1 MNRLWLAAALII
13 GSVSPVSATFTIQV
27 NYTGDPTYQPYF
39 AAAASTWQTLLV
51 GYQNGALQAVS
62 SGSSYNQVP
71 PLPLGSPLTT
81 VFISA
86 NVSPIDG
93 PGLIL
98 GSAGPTA
105 IALDFA
111 NYILTTDGVM
121 TFDSA
126 DAANLVTAGLFGDVV
141 MHEMAHV
148 LGFGTLWGQ
157 NGVYIAGT
165 GEFIGANATAY
176 WQNEFGQTGFPAV
189 ELAGGVGTADAHWD
203 ENTGGAGLT
212 GIVSVD
218 GDIRNELM
226 TGWLN
231 PGGSFI
237 SDMTIASF
245 VDIGFIGSLSA
256 IPEASSF
263 LAMGLVFAGLGV
275 KRRRVAYEYRFCTTT
290 STKDTTACH

>member
-1 MNRLWLAAALII
+1 MNRLWLAAALFI

-27 NYTGDPTYQPYF
+27 NYTGDLAYQPYF
-39 AAAASTWQTLLV
+39 TAAANTWQTLLV

-62 SGSSYNQVP
+62 SGSSYNQIP

-98 GSAGPTA
+98 GSAGPTG

-111 NYILTTDGVM
+111 NYILTTDGAM

-126 DAANLVTAGLFGDVV
+126 DAANLVTAGMFDDVV

-148 LGFGTLWGQ
+148 LGFGTLWGL
-157 NGVYIAGT
+157 NGVYNTGT
-165 GEFIGANATAY
+165 GEFLGTNATAY
-176 WQNEFGQTGFPAV
+176 WQSEFGQTGTPDI
-189 ELAGGVGTADAHWD
+189 ELAGGAGTANAHWN

-212 GIVSVD
+212 GISSDD
-218 GDIRNELM
+218 GDMRNELM

-231 PGGSFI
+231 SPTFI

-245 VDIGFIGSLSA
+245 IDIGFIGSLAA
-256 IPEASSF
+256 IPEPSSF
-263 LAMGLVFAGLGV
+263 FVMGLVFAGLGL
-275 KRRRVAYEYRFCTTT
+275 KRRRAAE
-290 STKDTTACH
+290 

>member
-1 MNRLWLAAALII
+1 MNRLWLAAALFI
-13 GSVSPVSATFTIQV
+13 GSVSPLSATFTIQV
-27 NYTGDPTYQPYF
+27 NYTGDPAYQPYF

-51 GYQNGALQAVS
+51 GYQDGAIQAIS
-62 SGSSYNQVP
+62 SGSSYTGAFV
-71 PLPLGSPLTT
+71 GDPLTT
-81 VFISA
+81 VFVDA
-86 NVSPIDG
+86 NVSFIDG

-111 NYILTTDGVM
+111 GYILTTDGVM

-126 DAANLVTAGLFGDVV
+126 DAANLVTAGLFDDVV
-141 MHEMAHV
+141 MHEMAHI
-148 LGFGTLWGQ
+148 LGFGTLWGL
-157 NGVYIAGT
+157 NGVYDDGT
-165 GEFIGANATAY
+165 GEFLGANATAY
-176 WQNEFGQTGFPAV
+176 WQSEFGQMGPPAV
-189 ELAGGVGTADAHWD
+189 ELAGGPGTADGHWD

-218 GDIRNELM
+218 GDMRNELM

-231 PGGSFI
+231 SPTFI

-245 VDIGFIGSLSA
+245 IDIGFIGSLSA

-263 LAMGLVFAGLGV
+263 MVMGLVFAGLGL
-275 KRRRVAYEYRFCTTT
+275 KRRRVAV
-290 STKDTTACH
+290 

>member
-1 MNRLWLAAALII
+1 MIRLCLLAAALTACAAL
-13 GSVSPVSATFTIQV
+13 PARATFTVQV
-27 NYTGDPTYQPYF
+27 NYTGDPAYQPYF

-51 GYQNGALQAVS
+51 GYQNGAIQAIS
-62 SGSSYNQVP
+62 SGSSYAGAFV
-71 PLPLGSPLTT
+71 GDPLTT
-81 VFISA
+81 VFINA

-111 NYILTTDGVM
+111 GYILTTDGEM

-126 DAANLVTAGLFGDVV
+126 DAANLATAGLFDDVV

-148 LGFGTLWGQ
+148 LGFGTLWEL
-157 NGVYIAGT
+157 NGVYNEGT
-165 GEFIGANATAY
+165 GQFLGPIATAY
-176 WQNEFGQTGFPAV
+176 WQSEFGQTGPPAV
-189 ELAGGVGTADAHWD
+189 ELAGGPGTADAHWD

-212 GIVSVD
+212 GISSDD
-218 GDIRNELM
+218 GDMRNELM

-245 VDIGFIGSLSA
+245 MDIGFIGSVAA

-263 LAMGLVFAGLGV
+263 VALGVVFAGLGL
-275 KRRRVAYEYRFCTTT
+275 KRRRAAE
-290 STKDTTACH
+290 